1 MGTTRNPLAG
11 RYFNDPNFG
20 AALSNLA
27 SAFAPPGAEEMLGWE
42 QLRGTRAENDRLSSL
57 WDAAGSDF
65 DRMGAAAG
73 RWTPTQSYYAVD
85 QANATDRRGQ
95 DLDYALGTRGQ
106 NVDLATAIGTTPL
119 ERTEAIAGLSPE
131 MAAALGLPEI
141 APVSGASLGAEAAPL
156 TETQVRGQFLLG
168 AQADGSLTDQDIW
181 SMAMGDT
188 PTTNVVD
195 PVTGQPRVA
204 FSGEAARN
212 GATPFVN
219 PGSKAGVDFGNYKAP
234 DGREGS
240 YIADPNTGTLK
251 DAATGEPLPQ
261 GVTLYKLEGGSK
273 DDATGGTNANQTTY
287 NNLSATLTQSDMIL
301 DDLSTLIQSNAG
313 AAGLAGTLQSVAQDL
328 GQTAREFDEVFG
340 TGVDGLVNQGMVA
353 ALGQS
358 SSGGSYDPVFQQIRS
373 GMLQLA
379 YLNAKRDNPSGEVS
393 RFALERQME
402 ALSQGLLGNDQSV
415 LAALAYQRRANEIA
429 RAAAERLVGNT
440 PGTVAPINPAGAGAG
455 ASTPPAAGA
464 LQPVGSTPAP
474 AASGNLPTVV
484 TDEDYNALPAGAE
497 FIGDDGKRYRKQ

>member
-1 MGTTRNPLAG
+1 MGTRTNPLAG

-27 SAFAPPGAEEMLGWE
+27 AAFAPPDAQEMLGYE

-57 WDAAGSDF
+57 WDAAGGDF
-65 DRMGAAAG
+65 DRMGMAAG
-73 RWTPTQSYYAVD
+73 QWDPTQSYYAVD
-85 QANATDRRGQ
+85 QSNATARRGQ
-95 DLDYALGTRGQ
+95 DLTYDLGARGQ
-106 NVDLATAIGTTPL
+106 NVDLAQAYATQPL
-119 ERTEAIAGLSPE
+119 ERTQAMAGLPPE
-131 MAAALGLPEI
+131 IAAALGLPEL
-141 APVSGASLGAEAAPL
+141 APTNGAVLGAEAKPM
-156 TETQVRGQFLLG
+156 TEEQVRGQFLLG

-188 PTTNVVD
+188 PTMNVID
-195 PVTGQPRVA
+195 PVTNQPRVA

-273 DDATGGTNANQTTY
+273 DDATGATNANLTTY
-287 NNLSATLTQSDMIL
+287 NSLSATLTQSDMIL

-313 AAGLAGTLQSVAQDL
+313 AAGLAGTLQSVAQDI

-340 TGVDGLVNQGMVA
+340 TGVDGMVNEGMIS

-358 SSGGSYDPVFQQIRS
+358 NANGPYDPVFQQIRS

-393 RFALERQME
+393 RFALERQLD

-415 LAALAYQRRANEIA
+415 LAALSYQRRANEIA
-429 RAAAERLVGNT
+429 RASAERLIGNT
-440 PGTVAPINPAGAGAG
+440 PGTVAPIDPAGAGTG
-455 ASTPPAAGA
+455 STPAPGA
-464 LQPVGSTPAP
+464 LQPVSATPAP
-474 AASGNLPTVV
+474 ASGGLPTVT
-484 TDEDYNALPAGAE
+484 TDAEYDALPAGAE